1 MGGSVGERLG
11 TKTNIEAQETNRHFL
26 VKYFVIIGIP
36 RQIGKIK
43 REKKN
48 LQIKTLYRM
57 LSECAV
63 VLIAYKIDLYFQS
76 IGPLGRCFL

>member
-36 RQIGKIK
+36 TQIGKIK
-43 REKKN
+43 RGKK
-48 LQIKTLYRM
+48 K
-57 LSECAV
+57 SF
-63 VLIAYKIDLYFQS
+63 K
-76 IGPLGRCFL
+76 